1 MKKILV
7 PCDFSESAKEAFA
20 FAIQV
25 ATRSK
30 GEVQVLHVVNVPV
43 SYDGLF
49 VGKPYSAEHD
59 RFFKV
64 LEQEAIKNYDQLRS
78 TVPAEGI
85 AISFKVLQGTVAPVI
100 TESISSGNFD
110 LVVMGARGTSGLKE
124 YFAGSTT
131 DKIVRTSPVPVL
143 AINKSVP
150 LSSVSNIVFPS
161 SLELNQTDLV
171 DKVKQL
177 QEFLNAS
184 IHVLFINTP
193 ADFKTD
199 VEIKEA
205 LKDFAIH
212 YNLQNYELHIGND
225 INEPDGILRFASEIK
240 ADMIAIGTHRRRG
253 IAHWF
258 TGSVAEDIVNQ
269 INCAVWTYVIRKAES

>member
-7 PCDFSESAKEAFA
+7 PCDFSESAREAFA
-20 FAIQV
+20 FAIQM
-25 ATRSK
+25 ATRSG
-30 GEVQVLHVVNVPV
+30 GEVQVLNVINVPV
-43 SYDGLF
+43 TYDGLF
-49 VGKPYSAEHD
+49 VGKPYATEND

-78 TVPAEGI
+78 TIPTDGI
-85 AISFKVLQGTVAPVI
+85 AVGFNVLQGPVAPMI
-100 TESISSGNFD
+100 TEYISSQNFD
-110 LVVMGARGTSGLKE
+110 IVVMGARGTSGLKE
-124 YFAGSTT
+124 YFVGSTT
-131 DKIVRTSPVPVL
+131 EKIVRTSHVPVL

-150 LSSVSNIVFPS
+150 LSSVSNIVLPS

-171 DKVKQL
+171 EKVKQL
-177 QEFLNAS
+177 QEFLNAK

-193 ADFKTD
+193 ADFKND

-212 YNLQNYELHIGND
+212 YNLKNYELHIGND

-240 ADMIAIGTHRRRG
+240 ADLIAIGTHRRRG

-269 INCAVWTYVIRKAES
+269 INCAVWTYVIRKAEE